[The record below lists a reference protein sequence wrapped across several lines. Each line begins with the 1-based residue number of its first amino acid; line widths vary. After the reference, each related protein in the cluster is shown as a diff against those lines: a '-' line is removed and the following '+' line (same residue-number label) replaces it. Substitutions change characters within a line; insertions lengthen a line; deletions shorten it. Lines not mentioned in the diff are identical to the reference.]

1 MLFLQCLSLLASC
14 SNFLNSSRNSNRP
27 SLISAPI
34 LKKTFYMNKLFSE
47 VVLRFIFSFTM
58 HFFSNNIF
66 TIVIREEMTKICTH
80 PLFKLYRQVL
90 FFCTKQEL
98 NYSTGF
104 SENKKKKTFV
114 PLQEFNNKEPITLS
128 QAQSIF
134 YSVSLLLKLFAFRQA
149 QRRNTAIQAAYFQ
162 VCFEEL

>member
-1 MLFLQCLSLLASC
+1 MFFLQCLSLLASC
-14 SNFLNSSRNSNRP
+14 SNFLNSSRNSKRP

-34 LKKTFYMNKLFSE
+34 WKKTFYLNKLFSE

-66 TIVIREEMTKICTH
+66 TIGIREEMTKICTH
-80 PLFKLYRQVL
+80 PLLKLYRQVL

-104 SENKKKKTFV
+104 SERKKNFCSTARIRQQRTNHIESSVVYFLFRLFAPQV
-114 PLQEFNNKEPITLS
+114 VRLSTSVDKEYCDRSGILP
-128 QAQSIF
+128 
-134 YSVSLLLKLFAFRQA
+134 SLL
-149 QRRNTAIQAAYFQ
+149 
-162 VCFEEL
+162 